1 MGNMATDIGLQPPRP
16 SAIQV
21 ADPGAE
27 VRSDREIILAAI
39 ERVLCGGHYILGR
52 EVESFEKEWAGYL
65 GACNCVGV
73 ASGTDALAL
82 ALKATGVE
90 PGDEVVTVSHTAVA
104 TIVAIEAIGAI
115 PVFVDIDP
123 RSRCM
128 DPNLLR
134 AAITP
139 RTRAIVPVHIYGQPA
154 AMEQILCVARQCRCF
169 VIEDC
174 AQAHGAAIG
183 GRKVGTFGDA
193 AAFSFYPTKNLG
205 AIGDAGAVV
214 SNDGTI
220 DARLRS
226 LRQYGWRERYV
237 SDEIG
242 INSRLDELQAAI
254 LRVKLCH
261 LDRRNQKRR
270 TIAERYCD
278 ALISTGAVSPY
289 AIPDT
294 THAMHLFVLESNM
307 RDSLAGYLSEAG
319 IATALH
325 YPIPVHRQPAYV
337 GRIAGAD
344 RLPVTEALYERL
356 LTIPCHPDLTDEQVQ
371 VVCERLQAWSEP
383 TSPVIQP
390 PFHRS
395 QGALS

>member
-1 MGNMATDIGLQPPRP
+1 MENMATDIGSQQPRP
-16 SAIQV
+16 STIQV
-21 ADPGAE
+21 ADPGADA
-27 VRSDREIILAAI
+27 RSDSEVILAAI
-39 ERVLCGGHYILGR
+39 ERVLCGGHYILGQ
-52 EVESFEKEWAGYL
+52 EVECFEKEWAEYL
-65 GACNCVGV
+65 GVSYCVGV

-82 ALKATGVE
+82 ALRATGVL

-104 TIVAIEAIGAI
+104 TIAAIEAIGAV
-115 PVFVDIDP
+115 PVFVDIDS

-134 AAITP
+134 EAMTP
-139 RTRAIVPVHIYGQPA
+139 RSRAIVPVHIYGQPA
-154 AMEQILCVARQCRCF
+154 AMEQILCVARQYRCF
-169 VIEDC
+169 VIEDS

-214 SNDGTI
+214 SNDAAI

-237 SDEIG
+237 SDQVG
-242 INSRLDELQAAI
+242 INSRLDEVQAAI
-254 LRVKLCH
+254 LRVKLRH

-270 TIAERYCD
+270 TIAARYRA
-278 ALISTGAVSPY
+278 ALAGTGAVAPRD
-289 AIPDT
+289 IPDT
-294 THAMHLFVLESNM
+294 THAMHLFVLESRM
-307 RDSLAGYLSEAG
+307 RSSLAGHLSEAG

-371 VVCERLQAWSEP
+371 VVCEQLQTWSEA
-383 TSPVIQP
+383 TSLVMQP
-390 PFHRS
+390 AFHRS
-395 QGALS
+395 EGTLS

>member
-1 MGNMATDIGLQPPRP
+1 MDNMATDIGLQQ
-16 SAIQV
+16 SQLNAIAV
-21 ADPGAE
+21 ADPGAD
-27 VRSDREIILAAI
+27 VRGDREAILAAMD
-39 ERVLCGGHYILGR
+39 RVLCGGHYILGQ
-52 EVESFEKEWAGYL
+52 EVEAFENEWARYL
-65 GACNCVGV
+65 GASYCVGV

-82 ALKATGVE
+82 ALKATGVQ

-104 TIVAIEAIGAI
+104 TIVAIETIGAI
-115 PVFVDIDP
+115 PRFVDVDQ

-128 DPNLLR
+128 DPKLLR
-134 AAITP
+134 VAISP

-154 AMEQILCVARQCRCF
+154 AMEEILCVARQCRCF

-214 SNDGTI
+214 SNDATI

-226 LRQYGWRERYV
+226 LRQYGWHERYV
-237 SDEIG
+237 SAEVG
-242 INSRLDELQAAI
+242 INSRIDELQAAI

-270 TIAERYCD
+270 TIAERYRA
-278 ALISTGAVSPY
+278 ALASTGAIAPRD
-289 AIPDT
+289 IPDT
-294 THAMHLFVLESNM
+294 THAMHLFVLESKM
-307 RDSLAGYLSEAG
+307 RDSLAGHLSEAG

-325 YPIPVHRQPAYV
+325 YPVPVHRQPAYV

-344 RLPVTEALYERL
+344 RLPVTEGLYERL

-371 VVCERLQAWSEP
+371 VVCGRLQAWSEV
-383 TSPVIQP
+383 TSPVTQP

-395 QGALS
+395 QRALS